1 MRPITIRSRLGEFT
15 GLTDETTALFDRFDP
30 KAGRVV
36 RHYIL
41 LHEAVKLMYEPWGWK
56 NRWYIDL
63 INVRWVDADT
73 LELDDL
79 WVDVI
84 VEGSGPT
91 YRIID
96 LEELADALSCGKVS
110 VETMAE
116 PLHRLQRFLDDH
128 LHGGKDFPPAVLQPF
143 HEIDPTTSSNEVTT
157 PSRSTGS
164 CEL

>member
-1 MRPITIRSRLGEFT
+1 VNNPLRKIIIRSRLGEFP
-15 GLTDETTALFDRFDP
+15 GLTNETVAVFDRFGP
-30 KAGRVV
+30 KDTHMV

-41 LHEAVKLMYEPWGWK
+41 LHESVKLMHEPWDWK
-56 NRWYIDL
+56 DRWYIDL
-63 INVRWVDADT
+63 VSIRWADAHT

-96 LEELADALSCGKVS
+96 LEELADALRQGTAQIERLV
-110 VETMAE
+110 T
-116 PLHRLQRFLDDH
+116 PLHCLQRFLDSH

-143 HEIDPTTSSNEVTT
+143 QQIPNLPAEDGMGA
-157 PSRSTGS
+157 R
-164 CEL
+164 